1 MSNHETPIDS
11 ILNKESLKQTPIN
24 SFIDHK
30 ANTGM
35 QCGNY
40 SIDIPELKEGE
51 QYRFHFDLTACVG
64 CHCCEAACNEQNGNS
79 ADVKW
84 RRVGEMEGGTFPEV
98 SSLFNS
104 MSCNHCLDPACL
116 NGCPTESYIKLD
128 NGIVFH
134 EDESCIGCQ
143 YCTWN
148 CPYEVPV
155 MNYDRGIVTKCHMC
169 VDKLEIGET
178 PACVQ
183 ACPAGAIN
191 IEVVNKEQWLNEDMN
206 KYGIAPHLPNTSITK
221 PTTRYT
227 VPDNM
232 NEIKYLP
239 ADSHITKPA
248 HSELPLVFMTVL
260 TQMSVGAFVA
270 LFFGELLS
278 IFGFSNLANANYI
291 LAMFVIIPA
300 LIGLPLSA
308 LHLGRP
314 LLAHTAMK
322 NWRNSWL
329 SREAL
334 ALGIYTGS
342 SISVMAC
349 YFFELSI
356 LNSLFL
362 LISLVSGVYGIYA
375 QSMIYRIK
383 ARPSW
388 DRVSTT
394 KRFLA
399 SSYLGLI
406 LTALVLSI
414 QGYTSSTMV
423 ILSLILLLAS
433 YQVLVIFEEKIFY
446 KYLDENET
454 NYYQLNK
461 TKILLENNFKKHL
474 KIRFNSLI
482 IFAIIAPLIAT
493 IFLANENINI
503 ASIILFASLIGSSFS
518 ELIGR
523 YLFYV
528 TVVPLGLAGNFFA
541 GNQRGRDYKGN
552 NHV

>member
-1 MSNHETPIDS
+1 MSDNQTPIDS
-11 ILNKESLKQTPIN
+11 ILNNESNKNTPIK
-24 SFIDHK
+24 SFINHK
-30 ANTGM
+30 ADTGM

-64 CHCCEAACNEQNGNS
+64 CHCCEAACNEQNGND

-84 RRVGEMEGGTFPEV
+84 RRVGEMEGGVFPNT
-98 SSLFNS
+98 SQLFNS
-104 MSCNHCLDPACL
+104 MSCNHCIDPACL

-169 VDKLEIGET
+169 VDKLEVGET

-206 KYGIAPHLPNTSITK
+206 KEGIAPHLPDTSITK

-232 NEIKYLP
+232 SQINYAP
-239 ADSHITKPA
+239 ADEHITKPA

-260 TQMSVGAFVA
+260 TQMSVGGFVA

-278 IFGFSNLANANYI
+278 LFGFTNLASANYI
-291 LAMFVIIPA
+291 LVALIMLPA

-322 NWRNSWL
+322 NWRKSWL

-334 ALGIYTGS
+334 ALGIYAGS
-342 SISVMAC
+342 GLGVATA
-349 YFFELSI
+349 YFFDMASLNTI
-356 LNSLFL
+356 LMLVA
-362 LISLVSGVYGIYA
+362 LISGVYGIYA

-388 DRVSTT
+388 DRTSTT
-394 KRFLA
+394 KRFL
-399 SSYLGLI
+399 SSGYLGLI
-406 LTALVLSI
+406 LVALILVI
-414 QGYTSSTMV
+414 QGFSNSAMT
-423 ILSLILLLAS
+423 ILSLTLLGAS

-446 KYLDENET
+446 KYLKEDEKNF
-454 NYYQLNK
+454 YQLNK
-461 TKILLENNFKKHL
+461 TKTLLEVNFKKHL
-474 KIRFNSLI
+474 KIRFNTLVL
-482 IFAIIAPLIAT
+482 FAIITPLIAT
-493 IFLANENINI
+493 IFLANGNINI
-503 ASIILFASLIGSSFS
+503 ASVFLAISLVGATFS
-518 ELIGR
+518 ELVGR

-541 GNQRGRDYKGN
+541 GNQRGRDYKEGS
-552 NHV
+552 H

>member
-1 MSNHETPIDS
+1 MSDNIHTPIDS
-11 ILNKESLKQTPIN
+11 FIN
-24 SFIDHK
+24 HK
-30 ANTGM
+30 ANTSM

-51 QYRFHFDLTACVG
+51 QYRFHFDATACVG
-64 CHCCEAACNEQNGNS
+64 CHCCEAACNEQNNNG

-84 RRVGEMEGGTFPEV
+84 RRVGEMESGTFPKV
-98 SSLFNS
+98 SQLFNS
-104 MSCNHCLDPACL
+104 MSCNHCIDPACM
-116 NGCPTESYIKLD
+116 NGCPTQSYIKLD

-134 EDESCIGCQ
+134 NDDVCIGCQ

-169 VDKLEIGET
+169 HEKLEVGET
-178 PACVQ
+178 PSCVQ
-183 ACPAGAIN
+183 ACPAGAIE
-191 IEVVNKEQWLNEDMN
+191 IEVVHKDEWITYDMN
-206 KYGIAPHLPNTSITK
+206 TLGIAPHLPDTSITK

-227 VPDNM
+227 LPDKM
-232 NEIKYLP
+232 PKEAYKP
-239 ADSHITKPA
+239 ADEHITKPA

-260 TQMSVGAFVA
+260 TQMSVGGFVA

-278 IFGFSNLANANYI
+278 MFGFSNLATGNYI
-291 LAMFVIIPA
+291 LAGFIMLPA
-300 LIGLPLSA
+300 LLGLPLSA

-322 NWRNSWL
+322 NWRKSWL

-334 ALGIYTGS
+334 ALGIFAGLG
-342 SISVMAC
+342 IGVVVL
-349 YFFELSI
+349 YFLEFI
-356 LNSLFL
+356 FLNSIFMIGA
-362 LISLVSGVYGIYA
+362 LIAGVYGIFA
-375 QSMIYRIK
+375 QSQIYRIK

-394 KRFLA
+394 KRFL
-399 SSYLGLI
+399 SSGYLGLI
-406 LTALVLSI
+406 LVSLILSI
-414 QGYTSSTMV
+414 QGYTNSTMV
-423 ILSLILLLAS
+423 ILSLTLLVAS
-433 YQVLVIFEEKIFY
+433 YQVLIIFEEKTFY
-446 KYLDENET
+446 KYLKEDEK

-461 TKILLENNFKKHL
+461 TKTLLENNFSKHL
-474 KIRFNSLI
+474 KIRYNTLI
-482 IFAIIAPLIAT
+482 SFGVFLPLIA
-493 IFLANENINI
+493 ILFLANGSLYT
-503 ASIILFASLIGSSFS
+503 ASVILSLALVGSTFS

-541 GNQRGRDYKGN
+541 GNQRGRDYKEDN
-552 NHV
+552 DV